1 MYNRTLNRPMFRRGG
16 RAGGG
21 IMTGI
26 ETPKRGRV
34 DGPGSYAGTKDEYKS
49 PLGLKFTEMDLSNF
63 KENLNNLGSND
74 RAYKLKRDASFL
86 KEAIGDMP
94 EYKPYPYKASD
105 FFMGLGANIL
115 AQPGGQPIF
124 QTIGQAGI
132 NPLKTLSAQNVA
144 DYGNKQKFEL
154 GKYQENKDLIMA
166 AYKNLSEEDKDAL
179 INRAEQMVK
188 AGRFETIEEALQVLV
203 PTYSKDESP
212 EEILRKKNI
221 RLENIE
227 QDAINSI
234 KSQYKGSAAFS
245 EGISDTDARTIYNF
259 EKNIAEGK
267 YEGVY
272 HDPNQLFIDDSE
284 VGRGT
289 TEAEKRLII
298 RDYNPEQTDYKEGR
312 IYIDFI
318 TKIAYVKQGQYFIPY
333 EDYISETISTD

>member
-21 IMTGI
+21 IMTGVDRQGYQGTDDAADQRVKKLDT
-26 ETPKRGRV
+26 ET
-34 DGPGSYAGTKDEYKS
+34 
-49 PLGLKFTEMDLSNF
+49 
-63 KENLNNLGSND
+63 
-74 RAYKLKRDASFL
+74 SFL
-86 KEAIGDMP
+86 QKAIGERP
-94 EYKPYPYKASD
+94 EITPYPYKGSD

-132 NPLKTLSAQNVA
+132 NPLKTLAAQNLA
-144 DYGNKQKFEL
+144 DYGNKQKNEL
-154 GKYQENKDLIMA
+154 GKYQDRRDLIMA
-166 AYKNLSEEDKDAL
+166 TYKNLSEEDKDAL

-203 PTYSKDESP
+203 PTYRKDASP
-212 EEILRKKNI
+212 EEILRK
-221 RLENIE
+221 ENIATEKTE

-259 EKNIAEGK
+259 EKNIAEEK

-289 TEAEKRLII
+289 TDAEKRLVI